1 MIGKKEWD
9 LDSRVNEID
18 REISREKKVTFVLDQ
33 IQITSFRQT
42 TLDNKP
48 TLDIEAREKI
58 V

>member
-1 MIGKKEWD
+1 MIGKIEWD